1 MPIIAFY
8 IQRNVY
14 FCVEY
19 VTIKALVSFMRYK
32 DIVCYLI
39 PVAMAASCTYGNRGN
54 VQLPAEDTIDMPLL
68 AEDMLVSN
76 EEIEAEGAFDKR
88 GDELFDDFLYSY
100 IHDSV
105 LQIQRT
111 AFPLKEY
118 LADGTERNIE
128 ACEWQEDFGFME
140 SDYTTAIYRD
150 EQEKGISED
159 SMLARA
165 FVERIDLA
173 GRNIVSYDFVKADN
187 MWKLSAIRRQ
197 DFKDSDLSDFLMFYS
212 RFSQD
217 QEFQYESLASSI
229 RISMLMPDDEQP
241 LEGFVTRE
249 QWSTQNGGVPEG
261 VLCNIRYG
269 QKFHRPGQILLEK
282 VGLGNGMSE
291 VFHFKKNGN
300 RWKLVGYDN

>member
-1 MPIIAFY
+1 
-8 IQRNVY
+8 
-14 FCVEY
+14 
-19 VTIKALVSFMRYK
+19 
-32 DIVCYLI
+32 
-39 PVAMAASCTYGNRGN
+39 
-54 VQLPAEDTIDMPLL
+54 
-68 AEDMLVSN
+68 
-76 EEIEAEGAFDKR
+76 
-88 GDELFDDFLYSY
+88 
-100 IHDSV
+100 
-105 LQIQRT
+105 
-111 AFPLKEY
+111 
-118 LADGTERNIE
+118 
-128 ACEWQEDFGFME
+128 
-140 SDYTTAIYRD
+140 
-150 EQEKGISED
+150 
-159 SMLARA
+159 MLARA

-217 QEFQYESLASSI
+217 QEFQYESLASFI

-269 QKFHRPGQILLEK
+269 QKFHRPRQILLEK